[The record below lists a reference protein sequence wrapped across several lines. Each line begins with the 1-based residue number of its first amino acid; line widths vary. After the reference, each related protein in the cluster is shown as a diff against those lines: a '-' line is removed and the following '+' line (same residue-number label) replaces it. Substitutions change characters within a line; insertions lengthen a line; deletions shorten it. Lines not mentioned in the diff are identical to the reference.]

1 MKSKFIL
8 ILVLGLF
15 SCKKE
20 EIKPAPVVPTCEC
33 NNQKEKFMGVN
44 VGGVVQMQW
53 VIYYTSTLETKSCG
67 DGTEYIY
74 TDASHRNITICK

>member
-1 MKSKFIL
+1 MKLIKIL
-8 ILVLGLF
+8 FLSFLFLG
-15 SCKKE
+15 CKKE
-20 EIKPAPVVPTCEC
+20 EIKPVPVVPTCEC
-33 NNQKEKFMGVN
+33 KNQREKFIGVN

-74 TDASHRNITICK
+74 TDASNRNITICK